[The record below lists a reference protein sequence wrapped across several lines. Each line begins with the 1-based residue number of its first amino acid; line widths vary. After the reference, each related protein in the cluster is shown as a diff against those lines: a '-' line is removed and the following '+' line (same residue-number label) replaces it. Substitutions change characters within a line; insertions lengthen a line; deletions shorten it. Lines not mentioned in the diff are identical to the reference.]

1 MFKKTLYGLEK
12 DGTIKVWE
20 VLTTDCHDG
29 TSVLTVIHGQEGG
42 KMQDKHT
49 VIAEGKQKRTVSEQA
64 ISEAQGKIK
73 KQIAKGYRETKEELK
88 ELPLLAML
96 AGDYHKIGHRIDWA
110 NGVDLSDKLDGVRCV
125 AKCPSIGVI
134 TLESRTGQPYVLPH
148 ITRELMWYMNP
159 GDVLDGEIYLHGYA
173 LQEITS
179 AVKRT
184 DTQKEIDDC
193 LRRYEKAVGDEK
205 IQEAYN
211 ELKNAELIHELR
223 PKLEFIIFDIPSSK
237 AWFERLEEL
246 EQFTADRLFG
256 HQDKVFALNYDRVF
270 SEGQM
275 KAAHK
280 KCVAHGFEG
289 IMIRTRGGFYESGK
303 RSSDLQKYK
312 TMLDAEFLI
321 LDVVSDKQGNGIY
334 VCQNDINELTFQ
346 VVMGALFDRN
356 TALKNKSAFIG
367 KYMTIAFQSR
377 YKGTLLPQFP
387 TGVIIRE
394 GHWEG
399 KEFVPVF

>member
-20 VLTTDCHDG
+20 ILTTDCHDG
-29 TSVLTVIHGQEGG
+29 TSVLTVIHGKEGG

-64 ISEAQGKIK
+64 VSEAQGKIK
-73 KQIAKGYRETKEELK
+73 KQIDKGYRETKEELGK
-88 ELPLLAML
+88 LPLLAML
-96 AGDYHKIGHRIDWA
+96 AGDFRKIGHRINWEA
-110 NGVDLSDKLDGVRCV
+110 GVDLSDKLDGVRCV
-125 AKCPSIGVI
+125 AKCEYLGVV

-148 ITRELMWYMNP
+148 ITKELAWYMNP
-159 GDVLDGEIYLHGYA
+159 GDQVDGEIYLHGYA

-184 DTQKEIDDC
+184 DPDKEV
-193 LRRYEKAVGDEK
+193 EKTYK
-205 IQEAYN
+205 AYN
-211 ELKNAELIHELR
+211 KNPSDETYAEHEEAVRIQELR
-223 PKLEFIIFDIPSSK
+223 PKLEFVIFDIPSDK
-237 AWFERLEEL
+237 PWHQRLEDL
-246 EQFTADRLFG
+246 KAFQRDRMAG
-256 HQDKVFALNYDRVF
+256 AEKVSVLQYKRVF
-270 SEGQM
+270 SEVEM

-280 KCVAHGFEG
+280 DAVARGFEG
-289 IMIRTRGGFYESGK
+289 VMLRTHGGLYESGK

-321 LDVVSDKQGNGIY
+321 LDVVSDKQGDGVY
-334 VCQNDINELTFQ
+334 VCQNDLNELTFQ
-346 VVMGALFDRN
+346 VVMGSLPDR
-356 TALKNKSAFIG
+356 TAALKNKSTFVG

-387 TGVIIRE
+387 AGKLIRE
-394 GHWEG
+394 GVVKNGHFIPTE
-399 KEFVPVF
+399 

>member
-20 VLTTDCHDG
+20 ITAQDQFDG
-29 TSVLTVIHGQEGG
+29 ECILSVQHGQEGG
-42 KMQDKHT
+42 KMQTKNT
-49 VIAEGKQKRTVSEQA
+49 IIREGKQKRTVPEQA

-73 KQIAKGYRETKEELK
+73 KQIDKGYRETKEELK

-96 AGDYHKIGHRIDWA
+96 AGDFHKIGHRIDWA

-184 DTQKEIDDC
+184 DPQKEVLAANRKFMKIAEDRNCCQEDC
-193 LRRYEKAVGDEK
+193 
-205 IQEAYN
+205 EAA
-211 ELKNAELIHELR
+211 EAEVANAILIRDLR
-223 PKLEFIIFDIPSSK
+223 PKLEFIIFDIQSSK

-280 KCVAHGFEG
+280 RCVAHGFEG
-289 IMIRTRGGFYESGK
+289 VMMRNRYGLYESGK
-303 RSSDLQKYK
+303 RSADLQKYK
-312 TMLDAEFLI
+312 EFMDAEFEI
-321 LDVVSDKQGNGIY
+321 LDVVADKDGLGVFVVKNIY
-334 VCQNDINELTFQ
+334 ADNTFTVTLGSHVERAYQ
-346 VVMGALFDRN
+346 LAH
-356 TALKNKSAFIG
+356 KEEFIG
-367 KYMTIAFQSR
+367 KPLTVKFQSL
-377 YKGTLLPQFP
+377 YKGTLIPQFP
-387 TGVIIRE
+387 TGVAVRDYE
-394 GHWEG
+394 
-399 KEFVPVF
+399 

>member
-12 DGTIKVWE
+12 DGTIKVWSIE
-20 VLTTDCHDG
+20 TTA
-29 TSVLTVIHGQEGG
+29 SSYTVTHGQENG
-42 KMQDKHT
+42 KMQIKNT
-49 VIAEGKQKRTVSEQA
+49 IVTEGKQKRTVSEQA

-73 KQIAKGYRETKEELK
+73 KQIDKGYRETKEELK

-96 AGDYHKIGHRIDWA
+96 AGDFHKIGHRIDWA

-134 TLESRTGQPYVLPH
+134 TLESRTGQPYILPH

-184 DTQKEIDDC
+184 DTQAEIDKC
-193 LRRYEKAVGDEK
+193 LRKAVKYRDEDSA
-205 IQEAYN
+205 EATEAHD
-211 ELKNAELIHELR
+211 ELENAHIIHELR
-223 PKLEFIIFDIPSSK
+223 PKLQFIAFDIPSDK
-237 AWFERLEEL
+237 PWHERMEALMDFKV
-246 EQFTADRLFG
+246 QRMDSTAGFV
-256 HQDKVFALNYDRVF
+256 KVLKYSRVF
-270 SEGQM
+270 SEEAM
-275 KAAHK
+275 KSAHK
-280 KCVAHGFEG
+280 DAVARGFEG
-289 IMIRTRGGFYESGK
+289 VMLRTHGGLYESGK

-321 LDVVSDKQGNGIY
+321 LDVVSDKQGDGVY
-334 VCQNDINELTFQ
+334 VCQNDLNELTFQ
-346 VVMGALFDRN
+346 VVMGSLPDR
-356 TALKNKSAFIG
+356 TAALKNKSTFVG

-387 TGVIIRE
+387 VGKLIRE
-394 GHWEG
+394 GVVKNGHFIPTE
-399 KEFVPVF
+399 

>member
-20 VLTTDCHDG
+20 ITAQDQFDG
-29 TSVLTVIHGQEGG
+29 ECILSVQHGQEGG
-42 KMQDKHT
+42 KMQTKNT
-49 VIAEGKQKRTVSEQA
+49 IIREGKQKRTVSEQA

-73 KQIAKGYRETKEELK
+73 KQIDKGYRETKEELK

-134 TLESRTGQPYVLPH
+134 TLESRTGQPYILPH

-184 DTQKEIDDC
+184 DPDKEV
-193 LRRYEKAVGDEK
+193 EKTYK
-205 IQEAYN
+205 AYN
-211 ELKNAELIHELR
+211 KNPSDETYAEHEEAVRIQELR

-270 SEGQM
+270 SEEQM

-289 IMIRTRGGFYESGK
+289 VMMRNRYGLYESGK
-303 RSSDLQKYK
+303 RSADLQKYK
-312 TMLDAEFLI
+312 EFMDAEFEI
-321 LDVVSDKQGNGIY
+321 LDVVADKDGLGVFVVKNIY
-334 VCQNDINELTFQ
+334 ADNTFTVTLGSHVERAYQLAHKEEFIRKPLT
-346 VVMGALFDRN
+346 V
-356 TALKNKSAFIG
+356 K
-367 KYMTIAFQSR
+367 FQSL
-377 YKGTLLPQFP
+377 YKGTLIPQFP
-387 TGVIIRE
+387 TGVAVRDYE
-394 GHWEG
+394 
-399 KEFVPVF
+399 

>member
-1 MFKKTLYGLEK
+1 MLKKTLYGLEK
-12 DGTIKVWE
+12 DGTIKIWE

-73 KQIAKGYRETKEELK
+73 KQIDKGYRETKEELK

-96 AGDYHKIGHRIDWA
+96 AGDFHKIGHRIDWA

-184 DTQKEIDDC
+184 DTQKEIDAC
-193 LRRYEKAVGDEK
+193 RKKLEKVRQNGLENCDELLAEFE
-205 IQEAYN
+205 EAC
-211 ELKNAELIHELR
+211 LIHELR

-246 EQFTADRLFG
+246 EQFNADRLAG

-289 IMIRTRGGFYESGK
+289 VMMRNRYGLYESGK
-303 RSSDLQKYK
+303 RSADLQKYK
-312 TMLDAEFLI
+312 EFMDAEFEI
-321 LDVVSDKQGNGIY
+321 LDVVADKDGLGVFVVKNIY
-334 VCQNDINELTFQ
+334 ADNTFTVTLGSHVERAYQ
-346 VVMGALFDRN
+346 LAH
-356 TALKNKSAFIG
+356 KEEFIG
-367 KYMTIAFQSR
+367 KPLTVKFQSL
-377 YKGTLLPQFP
+377 YKGTLIPQFP
-387 TGVIIRE
+387 TGVAVRDYE
-394 GHWEG
+394 
-399 KEFVPVF
+399 

>member
-12 DGTIKVWE
+12 DGTIKVWSIE
-20 VLTTDCHDG
+20 TTDWVDG
-29 TSVLTVIHGQEGG
+29 ASSYTVTHGQENG
-42 KMQDKHT
+42 KMQIKNT
-49 VIAEGKQKRTVSEQA
+49 IVTEGKQKRTVSEQA

-73 KQIAKGYRETKEELK
+73 KQIDKGYRETKEELK

-96 AGDYHKIGHRIDWA
+96 AGDFHKIGHRIDWA

-184 DTQKEIDDC
+184 DPDKEV
-193 LRRYEKAVGDEK
+193 EKTYK
-205 IQEAYN
+205 AYN
-211 ELKNAELIHELR
+211 KNPSDETYAEHEEACLIQELR

-289 IMIRTRGGFYESGK
+289 VMLRTHGGLYESGK

-321 LDVVSDKQGNGIY
+321 LDVVSDKQGDGVY
-334 VCQNDINELTFQ
+334 VCQNDLNELTFQ
-346 VVMGALFDRN
+346 VVMGSLPDR
-356 TALKNKSAFIG
+356 TAALKNKSTFIG

-387 TGVIIRE
+387 AGKLIRE
-394 GHWEG
+394 GVVKNGHFIPTE
-399 KEFVPVF
+399 

>member
-20 VLTTDCHDG
+20 ITAQDQFDG
-29 TSVLTVIHGQEGG
+29 ECILSVTHGQEGG
-42 KMQDKHT
+42 KMQTKNT
-49 VIAEGKQKRTVSEQA
+49 IIREGKQKRTVPEQA

-73 KQIAKGYRETKEELK
+73 KQIDKGYRETKEELK

-96 AGDYHKIGHRIDWA
+96 AGDFHKIGHRIDWA

-184 DTQKEIDDC
+184 DPDKEV
-193 LRRYEKAVGDEK
+193 EKTYK
-205 IQEAYN
+205 AYN
-211 ELKNAELIHELR
+211 KNPSDETYAEHEEACLIQELR

-289 IMIRTRGGFYESGK
+289 VMMRNRYGLYESGK
-303 RSSDLQKYK
+303 RSADLQKYK
-312 TMLDAEFLI
+312 EFMDAEFEI
-321 LDVVSDKQGNGIY
+321 MDVVADKDGLGVFVVKNIY
-334 VCQNDINELTFQ
+334 ADNTFTVTLGSHVERAYQ
-346 VVMGALFDRN
+346 LAH
-356 TALKNKSAFIG
+356 KEEFIG
-367 KYMTIAFQSR
+367 KPLTVKFQSL
-377 YKGTLLPQFP
+377 YKGTLIPQFP
-387 TGVIIRE
+387 TGVAVRDYE
-394 GHWEG
+394 
-399 KEFVPVF
+399 

>member
-12 DGTIKVWE
+12 DGTIKVWTIE
-20 VLTTDCHDG
+20 TTDWVDG
-29 TSVLTVIHGQEGG
+29 ASSYTVTHGQENG
-42 KMQDKHT
+42 KMQIKNT
-49 VIAEGKQKRTVSEQA
+49 IVTEGKQKRTVSEQA

-73 KQIAKGYRETKEELK
+73 KQIDKGYRETKEELK

-134 TLESRTGQPYVLPH
+134 TLESRTGQPYILPH

-184 DTQKEIDDC
+184 DPDKEV
-193 LRRYEKAVGDEK
+193 EKTYK
-205 IQEAYN
+205 AYN
-211 ELKNAELIHELR
+211 KNPSDETYAEHEEACLIQELR

-246 EQFTADRLFG
+246 QQFTADRLFG
-256 HQDKVFALNYDRVF
+256 HQDKVFALNYYRVF

-275 KAAHK
+275 KAVHK
-280 KCVAHGFEG
+280 RCVAHGFEG
-289 IMIRTRGGFYESGK
+289 VMMRNRYGLYESGK
-303 RSSDLQKYK
+303 RSADLQKYK
-312 TMLDAEFLI
+312 EFMDAEFEI
-321 LDVVSDKQGNGIY
+321 LDVVADKDGLGVFVVKNIY
-334 VCQNDINELTFQ
+334 ADNTFTVTLGSHVERAYQ
-346 VVMGALFDRN
+346 LAH
-356 TALKNKSAFIG
+356 KEEFIG
-367 KYMTIAFQSR
+367 KPLTVKFQSL
-377 YKGTLLPQFP
+377 YKGTLIPQFP
-387 TGVIIRE
+387 CGLIIRDYE
-394 GHWEG
+394 
-399 KEFVPVF
+399 